1 MELFRIKE
9 DRTTGYNLD
18 PLAIK
23 VIIRTNGKIGM
34 RASGQSVCENLFWSC
49 NFSQNLKLFSVKT
62 LQF

>member
-1 MELFRIKE
+1 MELFRFKE

-34 RASGQSVCENLFWSC
+34 RASGQCM
-49 NFSQNLKLFSVKT
+49 
-62 LQF
+62 